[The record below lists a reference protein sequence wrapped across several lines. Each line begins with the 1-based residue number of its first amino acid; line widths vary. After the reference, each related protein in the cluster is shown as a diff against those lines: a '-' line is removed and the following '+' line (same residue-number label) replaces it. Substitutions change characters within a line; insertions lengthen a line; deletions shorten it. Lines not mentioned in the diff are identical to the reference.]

1 MTDKRQQALFEV
13 QLFLPYEMKSDKLKR
28 TATISLP
35 ASEEQLEQVK
45 ETIGAAD
52 LAQCRLI
59 RVASPIQG
67 LEDYLPPGYD
77 LKGLNTFAKTA
88 SNKEILSS
96 EEQTRILM
104 AALEAELPEDME
116 AAVKIAEK
124 LEQYESLPMTMQ
136 SPGDYARY
144 IREKENI
151 QADKALE
158 PFVDFEGFGK
168 YRMKTDGVVQTGHGL
183 VWRKDRPIS
192 QLTNELEE
200 IRFFSPLKAE
210 MNYKNDWGDLSDEP
224 VELWADDLCSYEE
237 EIRKRI
243 GEERLESEGDRGLAV
258 YLDNYLMKRKIVS
271 MVPTVE
277 TWQGRLWGVLEVKS
291 YGPLSPGM
299 LNALMK
305 EWSGQE
311 SDGWGE
317 GFEQRPIQT
326 DKGELYVSFW
336 NPDDSFFIMTEE
348 QLKHGEQ
355 QTMSIQMG
363 GM

>member
-1 MTDKRQQALFEV
+1 MDKKKQQALFEV
-13 QLFLPYEMKSDKLKR
+13 QLFRPYEIKSDKLER
-28 TATISLP
+28 TATVSLP
-35 ASEEQLEQVK
+35 ASEERLEQVR
-45 ETIGAAD
+45 ETIGVTD
-52 LAQCRLI
+52 LVQCRLI
-59 RVASPIQG
+59 QVASSIQG

-77 LKGLNTFAKTA
+77 LKGLNTFAKAA
-88 SNKEILSS
+88 SSKEILSS
-96 EEQTRILM
+96 EEQAQTLM

-116 AAVKIAEK
+116 AAAKIAET
-124 LEQYESLPMTMQ
+124 LEQYECLPMTLQ
-136 SPGDYARY
+136 SPSDYAQH
-144 IREKENI
+144 IRAKENI
-151 QADKALE
+151 QVDKALE

-168 YRMKTDGVVQTGHGL
+168 YRMNADGVVQTGHGL

-237 EIRKRI
+237 EIQRRI
-243 GEERLESEGDRGLAV
+243 EKERLESEGDRGLAV
-258 YLDNYLMKRKIVS
+258 YLDNHLMGRKIVS

-277 TWQGRLWGVLEVKS
+277 IWQGRLWGVLEVKS
-291 YGPLSPGM
+291 RGPLSPLM
-299 LNALMK
+299 LNTLME

-326 DKGELYVSFW
+326 SEGELYVSFW
-336 NPDDSFFIMTEE
+336 NADDSFFIMTEE
-348 QLKHGEQ
+348 ELKQGEC